1 MFSSLHFSIVRGMY
15 MISLTALNNVK
26 FYLNEDNIEKME
38 AVPQSVI
45 TLSNG
50 KKYLVAES
58 NKEIVDKIIKFKSE
72 IFREAIQEASSK

>member
-1 MFSSLHFSIVRGMY
+1 

-72 IFREAIQEASSK
+72 IFRKAIQEASSK